1 MIMKMKRK
9 LAMFLLCG
17 LLALTPLFADDS
29 LFGEADLFGD
39 DDLFGGSDLLVEDVS
54 ETSLALDK
62 LLLENPDGVVIGGN
76 FSFSLTPG
84 WVWDVGSQ
92 DNKGT
97 MSTNLNTQL
106 FFDARPNTNIRVFGK
121 AVVSYPFAVTE
132 TPNRTFSDIFSIK
145 ELFSDF
151 AIEDSLFFRV
161 GKQTLNWG
169 VGYFFSPADLLNLSE
184 INPADPTADLEGP
197 VSVKVNMPLGV
208 DNLYGY
214 VIIPDGTTDVTELAV
229 AAKYEKVFKTT
240 ELGFGAYYRQSQAPA
255 AMVTFSTGIG
265 DVAVFGEGMISY
277 GSDRSFKVGNPLLPT
292 VVENPDDRLYLSGTL
307 GARFSWTDRE
317 SDLGVSFAGQYF
329 YNGEGYT
336 GDDLISLPMDNA
348 RQHYAAA
355 NISVSLSKTLST
367 GLFWYGGMS
376 DLSGLINPSIT
387 WSPKDYFSVSLGLST
402 NYGELGDEFVPI
414 LFGNRKLSATL
425 GFTLG
430 GTGF

>member
-1 MIMKMKRK
+1 MITMKRTIT
-9 LAMFLLCG
+9 MFLLCG
-17 LLALTPLFADDS
+17 FLALAPLLANDS

-39 DDLFGGSDLLVEDVS
+39 DDLFGGSGFLVEDVS

-76 FSFSLTPG
+76 YSFSLTPG

-97 MSTNLNTQL
+97 MRTNLSSQL
-106 FFDARPNTNIRVFGK
+106 FFDARPNTNIRIFGK
-121 AVVSYPFAVTE
+121 AVVSYPFTE
-132 TPNRTFSDIFSIK
+132 TSSRTFSDIFSIK

-151 AIEDSLFFRV
+151 TIDDSLFFRV

-184 INPADPTADLEGP
+184 INPADPTAELEGP
-197 VSVKVNMPLGV
+197 VSVKVNMPLGI

-214 VIIPDGTTDVTELAV
+214 VIVPDGAADVTELAV

-240 ELGFGAYYRQSQAPA
+240 ELGFGAYYRKGQAPA

-307 GARFSWTDRE
+307 GARFAWTDRE
-317 SDLGVSFAGQYF
+317 SDLGVSFAGQYY

-336 GDDLISLPMDNA
+336 GENLISYPMSNS

-355 NISVSLSKTLST
+355 NVSVSLSKTFST
-367 GLFWYGGMS
+367 GLFWYGNMS
-376 DLSGLINPSIT
+376 DLSGLVTPSIT

-402 NYGELGDEFVPI
+402 TYGEPGDEFVP
-414 LFGNRKLSATL
+414 LMLGNKKISATL